1 MIRQVVWALVII
13 LLTDKISA
21 NRQLIKTKVMI
32 KIAVF
37 DDHQARRDAL
47 RLLIGLNLNME
58 ISGEYEDCSNL
69 VNNIKD
75 NVPDVALMD
84 IHMPGIG
91 GIDGVKLFK
100 TYFPETYVIMQTVFD
115 DDDNLFN
122 CLLAGADGY
131 ILKKSPNEKL
141 LAGIEEVING
151 GAPMSPSIA
160 RRVLEHFS
168 NKKKNTKKAQTEYDL
183 SKREI
188 DVLTCLVKG
197 FSQKMIATELFIS
210 VFTVNNHMKNIYQK
224 MHVHNASE
232 AVATALQN
240 NIIE

>member
-1 MIRQVVWALVII
+1 
-13 LLTDKISA
+13 
-21 NRQLIKTKVMI
+21 MI

-47 RLLIGLNLNME
+47 RLLINLNPNME

-69 VNNIKD
+69 VNNIRD
-75 NVPDVALMD
+75 HVPDVALMD
-84 IHMPGIG
+84 IHMPGVG

-100 TYFPETYVIMQTVFD
+100 AYFPETYVLMQTVFD

-141 LAGIEEVING
+141 LAGIEEVMNG
-151 GAPMSPSIA
+151 GAPMTPCIA

-168 NKKKNTKKAQTEYDL
+168 NKSKNTKKAQTEYDL

-188 DVLTCLVKG
+188 DVLTCLAKG
-197 FSQKMIATELFIS
+197 FSQKMIAAELFIS

-232 AVATALQN
+232 AVVTAIQN
-240 NIIE
+240 NIVS